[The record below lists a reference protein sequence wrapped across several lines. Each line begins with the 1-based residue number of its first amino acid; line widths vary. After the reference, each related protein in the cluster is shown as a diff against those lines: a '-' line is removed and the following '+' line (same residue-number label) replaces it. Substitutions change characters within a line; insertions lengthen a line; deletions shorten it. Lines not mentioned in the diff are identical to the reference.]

1 MIRTTT
7 RRLGQAAGRKMVA
20 DRESAGGR
28 RRTRKSKA
36 QREPAFEASLDRL
49 EEIVDLLEA
58 GELPLEKSL
67 TLFEEGVEL
76 SRRCNTRL
84 DEAERRLEVLV
95 RRADGRDEAEPL
107 AEDEFLAGNESA
119 GGDTD

>member
-1 MIRTTT
+1 MVTDRDSGG
-7 RRLGQAAGRKMVA
+7 GQ
-20 DRESAGGR
+20 
-28 RRTRKSKA
+28 RRTRKA
-36 QREPAFEASLDRL
+36 RGAGEPAFESSLDRL
-49 EEIVDLLEA
+49 EEIVELLEA

-95 RRADGRDEAEPL
+95 RKTDGRDEADPL
-107 AEDEFLAGNESA
+107 TEDEFLADGEDA
-119 GGDTD
+119 GDDSD